1 MTAFLRDAS
10 GDYIVKDPDA
20 VLDYSIAWDEW
31 LDGDT
36 IASATWTVTSGLTK
50 GAESIN
56 SGSVVL
62 NGVPRPAA
70 SVATV
75 WLSGG
80 TAGTTYTVTCRV
92 VTAAGRTEDRSF
104 RVQVVAR

>member
-1 MTAFLRDAS
+1 MTAFLRDAA

-20 VLDYSIAWDEW
+20 VLDYSLAWDEW

-36 IASATWTVTSGLTK
+36 ISSASWTVASGLTK
-50 GAESIN
+50 GSESIN
-56 SGSVVL
+56 SGAVTL
-62 NGVPRPAA
+62 NGVPRPAS
-70 SVATV
+70 SVTTV

-80 TAGTTYTVTCRV
+80 TAGTNYTVTCRI

-104 RVQVVAR
+104 QVRVAAR